1 MTTFRVDGGSGD
13 DYNKDLLTRKAKEEL
28 NAQGVKKPTS
38 EQINAEIDKL
48 AKKTESKKDLNNA
61 KDLKVKGFYVEKNP
75 DENTFVN
82 FNDGARNQK
91 LNISYPD
98 KEQGI
103 DPKIGISYLSEEQ
116 GEPPMTI
123 GKLIDPKI
131 GQEFWEKVQNGEIKL
146 PEMDE
151 EAQKQIRENIEKMK
165 NGGVELP
172 KLMQEAL
179 EKMAERREKKQ
190 ADLSPMVGPR
200 EISVPLEEEGTYGPG
215 QISVALE
222 EEGTYGP
229 GKLSVP
235 KEEEGT
241 YGPGKLSV
249 PKEEEG
255 DFRIY
260 RHDLPVHLDPETLKM
275 LQDYSE
281 KIKNGEIE
289 FPKPP
294 IGAGTYALGEN
305 GDAATTMAL
314 GEEGGGSVKVDD
326 EMSKK
331 IQEAVEQLKNK
342 TGADVKIDDDTWKTL
357 QEVLEKIKNG
367 EIKLPKSPIEPGTYS
382 LGETGDATPTTMA
395 LGEDGG
401 FDIIT
406 SYSMGEEGGS
416 AVTTAIGES
425 GDGITTK
432 AMNEEGGSA
441 VTTAIGESGDGIT
454 TKAMNEEGGSA
465 VTTAIG
471 ESGDGITTK
480 ATNEE
485 GGTAFTA
492 AIGEDGG
499 FETITTYAMGE
510 EGGDS
515 VILSD
520 DVKEKFRKLIED
532 LKNKNDKP
540 ILDEKATKNILEL
553 LEKIRNGEIKL
564 PNNEVDAGTYGLNE
578 NGDVPVTTMSIGE
591 EGGGQITTMA
601 LGEEG
606 GDSEP
611 KLL

>member
-165 NGGVELP
+165 NRGVELP

-200 EISVPLEEEGTYGPG
+200 EISVP
-215 QISVALE
+215 LE

-432 AMNEEGGSA
+432 A
-441 VTTAIGESGDGIT
+441 
-454 TKAMNEEGGSA
+454 
-465 VTTAIG
+465 
-471 ESGDGITTK
+471 
-480 ATNEE
+480 TNEE

>member
-1 MTTFRVDGGSGD
+1 MAFRVEGNSGD
-13 DYNKDLLTRKAKEEL
+13 DYNKDLYKKAQDQLKAEG
-28 NAQGVKKPTS
+28 NKKPTS
-38 EQINAEIDKL
+38 AQIKAEIEKL
-48 AKKTESKKDLNNA
+48 AKDSESKKDVNDLN
-61 KDLKVKGFYVEKNP
+61 VKGLYIEKNP

-165 NGGVELP
+165 NGGVE
-172 KLMQEAL
+172 
-179 EKMAERREKKQ
+179 
-190 ADLSPMVGPR
+190 
-200 EISVPLEEEGTYGPG
+200 
-215 QISVALE
+215 
-222 EEGTYGP
+222 
-229 GKLSVP
+229 
-235 KEEEGT
+235 
-241 YGPGKLSV
+241 
-249 PKEEEG
+249 
-255 DFRIY
+255 
-260 RHDLPVHLDPETLKM
+260 
-275 LQDYSE
+275 
-281 KIKNGEIE
+281 

-342 TGADVKIDDDTWKTL
+342 TGADVKIDDDTWKKL

-367 EIKLPKSPIEPGTYS
+367 EIKLPKSPIESGTYS

-395 LGEDGG
+395 LGE
-401 FDIIT
+401 
-406 SYSMGEEGGS
+406 EGG
-416 AVTTAIGES
+416 EN
-425 GDGITTK
+425 ITTM
-432 AMNEEGGSA
+432 ALNEEGGSA

>member
-235 KEEEGT
+235 KEEEG
-241 YGPGKLSV
+241 
-249 PKEEEG
+249 

-382 LGETGDATPTTMA
+382 LGETGDAAPTTMA
-395 LGEDGG
+395 LGE
-401 FDIIT
+401 
-406 SYSMGEEGGS
+406 EGG
-416 AVTTAIGES
+416 EN
-425 GDGITTK
+425 ITTM
-432 AMNEEGGSA
+432 AL
-441 VTTAIGESGDGIT
+441 
-454 TKAMNEEGGSA
+454 NEEGGSA

>member
-48 AKKTESKKDLNNA
+48 AKKTESKKDLDNA

-75 DENTFVN
+75 DENTFVD
-82 FNDGARNQK
+82 FNDGAREPK
-91 LNISYPD
+91 IKISY
-98 KEQGI
+98 KNQEQGI
-103 DPKIGISYLSEEQ
+103 NSEIAISYLRDEEGNPPMKIGISRMHDEE
-116 GEPPMTI
+116 GYSPGRI
-123 GKLIDPKI
+123 GKLVVP
-131 GQEFWEKVQNGEIKL
+131 
-146 PEMDE
+146 
-151 EAQKQIRENIEKMK
+151 
-165 NGGVELP
+165 VEL
-172 KLMQEAL
+172 
-179 EKMAERREKKQ
+179 
-190 ADLSPMVGPR
+190 S
-200 EISVPLEEEGTYGPG
+200 
-215 QISVALE
+215 
-222 EEGTYGP
+222 
-229 GKLSVP
+229 
-235 KEEEGT
+235 KET
-241 YGPGKLSV
+241 
-249 PKEEEG
+249 
-255 DFRIY
+255 
-260 RHDLPVHLDPETLKM
+260 
-275 LQDYSE
+275 
-281 KIKNGEIE
+281 IKR
-289 FPKPP
+289 
-294 IGAGTYALGEN
+294 
-305 GDAATTMAL
+305 
-314 GEEGGGSVKVDD
+314 
-326 EMSKK
+326 
-331 IQEAVEQLKNK
+331 
-342 TGADVKIDDDTWKTL
+342 L
-357 QEVLEKIKNG
+357 QEVLEQIVNNNGNRVEIDEDTLKKINELLDKIKND
-367 EIKLPKSPIEPGTYS
+367 ESKSKLPPGKTDIGGTYG
-382 LGETGDATPTTMA
+382 LNENGDAPATTMA

-401 FDIIT
+401 FET
-406 SYSMGEEGGS
+406 
-416 AVTTAIGES
+416 
-425 GDGITTK
+425 ITTY
-432 AMNEEGGSA
+432 AMG
-441 VTTAIGESGDGIT
+441 
-454 TKAMNEEGGSA
+454 EEGGSA

-499 FETITTYAMGE
+499 FESITTYAMGE

-606 GDSEP
+606 GSSEP
-611 KLL
+611 KPL

>member
-1 MTTFRVDGGSGD
+1 MFVCIILKGAKMTTFRVDGGSGD

-75 DENTFVN
+75 DENTFVD
-82 FNDGARNQK
+82 FNDGAREPK
-91 LNISYPD
+91 IKISY
-98 KEQGI
+98 KNQEQGI
-103 DPKIGISYLSEEQ
+103 NSEIAISYLRDEEGNPPMKIGISRMHDEE
-116 GEPPMTI
+116 GDSPGRI
-123 GKLIDPKI
+123 GKLVVP
-131 GQEFWEKVQNGEIKL
+131 
-146 PEMDE
+146 
-151 EAQKQIRENIEKMK
+151 
-165 NGGVELP
+165 VEL
-172 KLMQEAL
+172 
-179 EKMAERREKKQ
+179 
-190 ADLSPMVGPR
+190 S
-200 EISVPLEEEGTYGPG
+200 
-215 QISVALE
+215 
-222 EEGTYGP
+222 
-229 GKLSVP
+229 
-235 KEEEGT
+235 KET
-241 YGPGKLSV
+241 
-249 PKEEEG
+249 
-255 DFRIY
+255 
-260 RHDLPVHLDPETLKM
+260 
-275 LQDYSE
+275 
-281 KIKNGEIE
+281 IKR
-289 FPKPP
+289 
-294 IGAGTYALGEN
+294 
-305 GDAATTMAL
+305 
-314 GEEGGGSVKVDD
+314 
-326 EMSKK
+326 
-331 IQEAVEQLKNK
+331 
-342 TGADVKIDDDTWKTL
+342 L
-357 QEVLEKIKNG
+357 QEVLEQIVNNNGNRVEIDEDTLKKINELLDKIKND
-367 EIKLPKSPIEPGTYS
+367 ESKSKLPPGKTDIGGTYG
-382 LGETGDATPTTMA
+382 LNENGDAPATTMA

-454 TKAMNEEGGSA
+454 TKATNEEGGTA
-465 VTTAIG
+465 FTAAIG
-471 ESGDGITTK
+471 ESGDGMTTK

-492 AIGEDGG
+492 ALGEDGG

-515 VILSD
+515 VILPD

-606 GDSEP
+606 GDTEP

>member
-165 NGGVELP
+165 NRGVELP

-200 EISVPLEEEGTYGPG
+200 EISVP
-215 QISVALE
+215 LE

-454 TKAMNEEGGSA
+454 TKA
-465 VTTAIG
+465 
-471 ESGDGITTK
+471 
-480 ATNEE
+480 TNEE

>member
-165 NGGVELP
+165 NRGVELP

-200 EISVPLEEEGTYGPG
+200 EISVPL
-215 QISVALE
+215 
-222 EEGTYGP
+222 
-229 GKLSVP
+229 
-235 KEEEGT
+235 EEEGT

-454 TKAMNEEGGSA
+454 TKA
-465 VTTAIG
+465 
-471 ESGDGITTK
+471 
-480 ATNEE
+480 TNEE

>member
-75 DENTFVN
+75 DENTFVD
-82 FNDGARNQK
+82 FNDGAREPK
-91 LNISYPD
+91 IKISY
-98 KEQGI
+98 KNQEQGI
-103 DPKIGISYLSEEQ
+103 NSEIAISYLRDEEGNPPMKIGISRMHDEE
-116 GEPPMTI
+116 GDSPGRI
-123 GKLIDPKI
+123 GKLVVP
-131 GQEFWEKVQNGEIKL
+131 
-146 PEMDE
+146 
-151 EAQKQIRENIEKMK
+151 
-165 NGGVELP
+165 VEL
-172 KLMQEAL
+172 
-179 EKMAERREKKQ
+179 
-190 ADLSPMVGPR
+190 S
-200 EISVPLEEEGTYGPG
+200 
-215 QISVALE
+215 
-222 EEGTYGP
+222 
-229 GKLSVP
+229 
-235 KEEEGT
+235 KET
-241 YGPGKLSV
+241 
-249 PKEEEG
+249 
-255 DFRIY
+255 
-260 RHDLPVHLDPETLKM
+260 
-275 LQDYSE
+275 
-281 KIKNGEIE
+281 IKR
-289 FPKPP
+289 
-294 IGAGTYALGEN
+294 
-305 GDAATTMAL
+305 
-314 GEEGGGSVKVDD
+314 
-326 EMSKK
+326 
-331 IQEAVEQLKNK
+331 
-342 TGADVKIDDDTWKTL
+342 L
-357 QEVLEKIKNG
+357 QEVLEQIVNNNGNHVEIDEDTLKKINELLDKIKND
-367 EIKLPKSPIEPGTYS
+367 ESKSKLPPGKTDIGGTYG
-382 LGETGDATPTTMA
+382 LNENGDAPATTMA

-406 SYSMGEEGGS
+406 SYSMG
-416 AVTTAIGES
+416 
-425 GDGITTK
+425 
-432 AMNEEGGSA
+432 
-441 VTTAIGESGDGIT
+441 
-454 TKAMNEEGGSA
+454 EEGGSA

-564 PNNEVDAGTYGLNE
+564 PNNEVEAGTSGLNE

-606 GDSEP
+606 GDTEP

>member
-48 AKKTESKKDLNNA
+48 AKKTESKKDLDNA

-75 DENTFVN
+75 DENTFVD
-82 FNDGARNQK
+82 FNDGAREPK
-91 LNISYPD
+91 IKISY
-98 KEQGI
+98 KNQEQGI
-103 DPKIGISYLSEEQ
+103 NSEIAISYLRDEEGNPPMKIGISRMHDEE
-116 GEPPMTI
+116 GDSPGRI
-123 GKLIDPKI
+123 GKLVVP
-131 GQEFWEKVQNGEIKL
+131 
-146 PEMDE
+146 
-151 EAQKQIRENIEKMK
+151 
-165 NGGVELP
+165 VEL
-172 KLMQEAL
+172 
-179 EKMAERREKKQ
+179 
-190 ADLSPMVGPR
+190 S
-200 EISVPLEEEGTYGPG
+200 
-215 QISVALE
+215 
-222 EEGTYGP
+222 
-229 GKLSVP
+229 
-235 KEEEGT
+235 KET
-241 YGPGKLSV
+241 
-249 PKEEEG
+249 
-255 DFRIY
+255 
-260 RHDLPVHLDPETLKM
+260 
-275 LQDYSE
+275 
-281 KIKNGEIE
+281 IKR
-289 FPKPP
+289 
-294 IGAGTYALGEN
+294 
-305 GDAATTMAL
+305 
-314 GEEGGGSVKVDD
+314 
-326 EMSKK
+326 
-331 IQEAVEQLKNK
+331 
-342 TGADVKIDDDTWKTL
+342 L
-357 QEVLEKIKNG
+357 QEVLEQIVNNNGNRIEIDEDTLKKINELLDKIKND
-367 EIKLPKSPIEPGTYS
+367 ESKSKLPPGKTDIGGTYG
-382 LGETGDATPTTMA
+382 LNENGDAPATTMA

-401 FDIIT
+401 FETIT
-406 SYSMGEEGGS
+406 TYAMGEEGGS
-416 AVTTAIGES
+416 AVTTAISES
-425 GDGITTK
+425 GDGMTTK
-432 AMNEEGGSA
+432 A
-441 VTTAIGESGDGIT
+441 T
-454 TKAMNEEGGSA
+454 NEEGGSA

-492 AIGEDGG
+492 ALGEDGG